1 MFEVLRC
8 GPLTTVQDQGRHGL
22 RHLGVGQSG
31 CLDPVAAAQVNL
43 LLGNAR
49 DDAVLELLH
58 PPLLLACHED
68 CDIALSGDDT
78 DAQLLDR
85 HRQPIGDGRLSPGCV
100 HRVGQGQV
108 LFLPGRQ
115 QPRTYAVLGV
125 AGGIDVPEVLGSR
138 STDLN
143 NRFGG
148 MEGRPVQSGDRLCVS
163 HRLHAGRRL
172 PAGIRPI
179 GPTGQLRAIPGPEFG
194 RFTRQAG
201 MDLWQTRWSVGR
213 ECNRMGLRLSGVP
226 LQSDDDG
233 EMASS
238 AVLPGVI
245 QVPPDGQP
253 IILANDA
260 QTTGGYPRIASII
273 TADLW
278 QLAYLGPGNRI
289 RLEQVSVR
297 EAQTANRDWQRYW
310 FMLNLAAT
318 GEFSWQST

>member
-8 GPLTTVQDQGRHGL
+8 GPLTTIQDQGRHGL

-31 CLDPVAAAQVNL
+31 CMDPVAAAQVNL

-49 DDAVLELLH
+49 HEAVLEVLH
-58 PPLLLACHED
+58 PPVLLACRSD
-68 CDIALSGDDT
+68 CDIAMAGDDT
-78 DAQLLDR
+78 DARLLDR
-85 HRQPIGDGRLSPGCV
+85 HRQPLPAGRLAPGHV
-100 HRVGQGQV
+100 HIVRQGQL
-108 LFLPGRQ
+108 LFLPGRR
-115 QPRTYAVLGV
+115 QPCTYAVLGM

-148 MEGRPVQSGDRLCVS
+148 IGGRPVQSGDRLYVN
-163 HRLHAGRRL
+163 HQADTGRRL
-172 PAGIRPI
+172 SSGIRPI
-179 GPTGQLRAIPGPEFG
+179 APSGRVRAIPGPEFEC
-194 RFTRQAG
+194 FTRQAR

-213 ECNRMGLRLSGVP
+213 QCNRMGLRLCGRS
-226 LQSDDDG
+226 LQSGDAG
-233 EMASS
+233 EMSSS
-238 AVLPGVI
+238 AVLPGVV

-278 QLAYLGPGNRI
+278 QLAYLGPGSRI
-289 RLEQVSVR
+289 RLEQVSM
-297 EAQTANRDWQRYW
+297 EQAQAAGRDWQRYW
-310 FMLNLAAT
+310 STLHLAAKGKT
-318 GEFSWQST
+318 A

>member
-8 GPLTTVQDQGRHGL
+8 GPLTTIQDQGRHGL

-43 LLGNAR
+43 LLGNDR
-49 DDAVLELLH
+49 HEAVLEVLH
-58 PPLLLACHED
+58 PPLLLACHSD

-78 DAQLLDR
+78 DARLLDR
-85 HRQPIGDGRLSPGCV
+85 HRQPVPGGRLFPGRV
-100 HRVGQGQV
+100 HRVRQGQI
-108 LFLPGRQ
+108 LLLPGRQ
-115 QPRTYAVLGV
+115 QPRTYAVLGM

-148 MEGRPVQSGDRLCVS
+148 IEGRPVQSGDRLYVN
-163 HRLHAGRRL
+163 HHVDTGRRL
-172 PAGIRPI
+172 PAGIRSI
-179 GPTGQLRAIPGPEFG
+179 GPTGRLRAIPGPEYG
-194 RFTRQAG
+194 RFTRQAA

-213 ECNRMGLRLSGVP
+213 QCNRMGLRLSGTR
-226 LQSDDDG
+226 LQSDNEG
-233 EMASS
+233 MPSS
-238 AVLPGVI
+238 AVLPGVV

-278 QLAYLGPGNRI
+278 QLAYLGPGSRI
-289 RLEQVSVR
+289 RIEQVSVE
-297 EAQTANRDWQRYW
+297 EA
-310 FMLNLAAT
+310 LAASRAWQKYWSRLDLAAA

>member
-31 CLDPVAAAQVNL
+31 CLDPVAAKQVNL

-49 DDAVLELLH
+49 NDAVLEVLH
-58 PPLLLACHED
+58 PPLLLACHSD

-78 DAQLLDR
+78 DAQLLDQ
-85 HRQPIGDGRLSPGCV
+85 HRQPIPDGRLFPGRV
-100 HRVGQGQV
+100 HRVRHGQI
-108 LFLPGRQ
+108 LSLPGRR
-115 QPRTYAVLGV
+115 QPSTYAVLGM

-148 MEGRPVQSGDRLCVS
+148 MEGRPLQSGDRLYVN
-163 HRLHAGRRL
+163 HRMEAGRPM

-179 GPTGQLRAIPGPEFG
+179 GPTGRVRAIPGPEFE

-233 EMASS
+233 DMSSS

-273 TADLW
+273 TADLRE
-278 QLAYLGPGNRI
+278 LAYLGPGSRI
-289 RLEQVSVR
+289 RIEQVSV
-297 EAQTANRDWQRYW
+297 EQAQKANRDWQRYW
-310 FMLNLAAT
+310 SVLDLAAT

>member
-31 CLDPVAAAQVNL
+31 CLDPVAAAQANL

-49 DDAVLELLH
+49 QDAVLEVLH
-58 PPLLLACHED
+58 FPLLLACHSD

-78 DAQLLDR
+78 DARLIDQ
-85 HRQPIGDGRLSPGCV
+85 HRQPIPEGRLLPGFV
-100 HRVGQGQV
+100 HRVRQGQ
-108 LFLPGRQ
+108 LLLLPGRR
-115 QPRTYAVLGV
+115 QPRTYAVLGM
-125 AGGIDVPEVLGSR
+125 AGGIDVPEILGSR

-148 MEGRPVQSGDRLCVS
+148 LEGRPVQSGDRIHVS
-163 HRLHAGRRL
+163 HHADAGRRL
-172 PAGIRPI
+172 LDGIRSI
-179 GPTGQLRAIPGPEFG
+179 GPTGRVRAIPGPEFE
-194 RFTRQAG
+194 RFTPQAR
-201 MDLWQTRWSVGR
+201 MDLWQTRWTVGR
-213 ECNRMGLRLSGVP
+213 QCNRMGLRLSGMP
-226 LQSDDDG
+226 LQGDVG
-233 EMASS
+233 GGMPSS

-245 QVPPDGQP
+245 QVPPDGRP

-278 QLAYLGPGNRI
+278 QLAYLGPGSRI
-289 RLEQVSVR
+289 RLEQVSVE
-297 EAQTANRDWQRYW
+297 EAQTANREWQRYW
-310 FMLNLAAT
+310 SILNLSAS
-318 GEFSWQST
+318 GEGA